1 MENMFNKFSVTTVPN
16 TFSLLVPTRVCFL
29 AAARPHRFEFHNMN
43 FNGNVSN
50 KSAKRVKSG
59 VRRVVPDEFVSE
71 NLDY

>member
-1 MENMFNKFSVTTVPN
+1 MTTDPN

-29 AAARPHRFEFHNMN
+29 AAARQHSFGFHNMD

-50 KSAKRVKSG
+50 ESAQRVKSG
-59 VRRVVPDEFVSE
+59 VKQFVPDEFVSA